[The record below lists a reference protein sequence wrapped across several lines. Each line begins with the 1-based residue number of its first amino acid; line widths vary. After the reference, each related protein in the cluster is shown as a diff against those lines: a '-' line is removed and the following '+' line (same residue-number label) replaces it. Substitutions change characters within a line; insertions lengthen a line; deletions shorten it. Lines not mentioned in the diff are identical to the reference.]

1 MPVLKPAGGIGHSS
15 FYGRSDPFL
24 PTAQLFSLLLKNA
37 HTMDTERGRSEE
49 EDDIQDSPS
58 DQERLRPEIT
68 TIDLPDVEDI
78 PGQENIHVPPL
89 GELADV
95 TISSDDEEDI
105 LNGDTLEGDPDLDND
120 DTIGIP

>member
-1 MPVLKPAGGIGHSS
+1 MANEKKRPV
-15 FYGRSDPFL
+15 
-24 PTAQLFSLLLKNA
+24 
-37 HTMDTERGRSEE
+37 E
-49 EDDIQDSPS
+49 EDDLTDSPS
-58 DQERLRPEIT
+58 DIERLQPEYT
-68 TIDLPDVEDI
+68 TIDLPDVSDI

-105 LNGDTLEGDPDLDND
+105 LNGDTLQGDPDEDNE

>member
-1 MPVLKPAGGIGHSS
+1 MATEQRRPA
-15 FYGRSDPFL
+15 
-24 PTAQLFSLLLKNA
+24 
-37 HTMDTERGRSEE
+37 E
-49 EDDIQDSPS
+49 EDDLTDSPS
-58 DQERLRPEIT
+58 DQERLKPEYT
-68 TIDLPDVEDI
+68 TIDLPDVSDI

-105 LNGDTLEGDPDLDND
+105 LNGDTLDGDPDEDNE

>member
-1 MPVLKPAGGIGHSS
+1 MATEKRRPA
-15 FYGRSDPFL
+15 
-24 PTAQLFSLLLKNA
+24 
-37 HTMDTERGRSEE
+37 E
-49 EDDIQDSPS
+49 EDDLTDSPS
-58 DQERLRPEIT
+58 DQERLQPEYTI
-68 TIDLPDVEDI
+68 IDLPDVADI

-105 LNGDTLEGDPDLDND
+105 LNGDTLEGDPDEDND